1 MKKLLV
7 LLLLMVSTSVLA
19 EWTTV
24 GGGTDLISYIDFG
37 TIKRK
42 DNKVKMWSLIDLKT
56 VHEFSGGERYLSG
69 MMRSEYDC
77 EEETMRMLDVYY
89 YSENMREG
97 EVVVS
102 NTNITNEA
110 TSVRP
115 DSIEETF
122 FKIACDKK

>member
-1 MKKLLV
+1 MKKLTL
-7 LLLLMVSTSVLA
+7 LLLLMISTNVLA

-24 GGGTDLISYIDFG
+24 GGNTDLISYIDFG

-115 DSIEETF
+115 ESIEEIF

>member
-1 MKKLLV
+1 MKKLIL
-7 LLLLMVSTSVLA
+7 LLLLMISTSVLA

>member
-1 MKKLLV
+1 MKKLTL